1 MAGKVSEVLELLD
14 GLRTTLRAAQAKARL
29 VEDTARREGHEQV
42 TTDAA
47 WIAGALTSHI
57 DAADLAYYRLCDQVQ
72 LRSDPFSKEL
82 GRE

>member
-1 MAGKVSEVLELLD
+1 MAGKITEVMELLD

-57 DAADLAYYRLCDQVQ
+57 DAADLGYYRLRDRAQ
-72 LRSDPFSKEL
+72 LSTEL